1 VFRQITNKPEEFD
14 RLRLNNDY
22 SFEVVRKDGTA
33 VEHKKLSAGEKEVV
47 AYSFITALNLSSLDP
62 APFVM
67 DTPFGHLDSD
77 HRSGLLRSLP
87 RLQVQAILLATDRD
101 LPKGERDKID
111 RSIAKEFELK
121 RDQRRAITT
130 IEEY

>member
-1 VFRQITNKPEEFD
+1 
-14 RLRLNNDY
+14 
-22 SFEVVRKDGTA
+22 

-47 AYSFITALNLSSLDP
+47 AYSFITALNLSSVDP

-77 HRSGLLRSLP
+77 HRSGLLCSLP
-87 RLQVQAILLATDRD
+87 NLHVQAILLATDRD
-101 LPKGERDKID
+101 LPKVERDRID

-130 IEEY
+130 IEEF